1 MPHYRQAPHGALG
14 EYRQLL
20 ADTDDDLRQV
30 ERDKKRYQT
39 KLLEL
44 EAERERLLARKADL
58 TEIVRRLEQEA
69 ED

>member
-1 MPHYRQAPHGALG
+1 MPHYRQASCG
-14 EYRQLL
+14 ELDQFRQLL

>member
-1 MPHYRQAPHGALG
+1 MPHYRQAPNSALG
-14 EYRQLL
+14 EFRQLL

-39 KLLEL
+39 KLIEL

-58 TEIVRRLEQEA
+58 TELVRRLEQEA
-69 ED
+69 GD